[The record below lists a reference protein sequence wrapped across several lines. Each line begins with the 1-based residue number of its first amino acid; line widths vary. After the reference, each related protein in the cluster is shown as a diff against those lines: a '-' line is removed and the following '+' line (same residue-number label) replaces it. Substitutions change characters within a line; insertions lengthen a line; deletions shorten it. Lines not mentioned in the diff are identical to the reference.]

1 MSKTILF
8 VKYLKNISNFINSL
22 LEENLNKLNFKNFS
36 NLFKNNKIILTFVA
50 VLVIFLSYLLIP
62 SFYTKSDISM
72 KLETELKKKLD
83 LNFKFS
89 QIIKYN
95 FFPKPHFTI
104 KESIIT
110 NQDEEISKI
119 NELKIFISIYNL
131 FSLEKIKIKDL
142 IIEKANF
149 NFNKDNYNFFLDLLN
164 KNFKEGNLIIK
175 KSNVFFRNFLNE
187 VLFINK
193 ILRMKYYYEPKEL
206 VNVFYSDNE
215 IFNVPFSIKS
225 YFNTDK
231 KKFFSIINLNLLKLQ
246 IENELSFDD
255 QKKIGKSN
263 IILNKSKRNV
273 EYQIEKNFFNF
284 HIFDKSEQPN
294 KTYKGK
300 FNLKPFYAD
309 LEGDLDE
316 INLSYLFSSNAFIAE
331 LIKTEIF
338 NNKNVDFKLNISANK
353 IYNNT
358 NFTKINLNSKIQEGL
373 IDADNTKFSWKDF
386 VNFEIKESLIYVKDG
401 ELVLDGKLKII
412 INEPNEL
419 YKFLLTPK
427 NHRNKIKQIDLNFIY
442 NFDDKTA
449 ELKDIKID
457 NKINQNVNKILN
469 NIILKKENLRN
480 KVYFKKLLN
489 QAIKSY
495 PG

>member
-1 MSKTILF
+1 M
-8 VKYLKNISNFINSL
+8 
-22 LEENLNKLNFKNFS
+22 
-36 NLFKNNKIILTFVA
+36 
-50 VLVIFLSYLLIP
+50 
-62 SFYTKSDISM
+62 
-72 KLETELKKKLD
+72 
-83 LNFKFS
+83 
-89 QIIKYN
+89 
-95 FFPKPHFTI
+95 
-104 KESIIT
+104 
-110 NQDEEISKI
+110 
-119 NELKIFISIYNL
+119 
-131 FSLEKIKIKDL
+131 
-142 IIEKANF
+142 
-149 NFNKDNYNFFLDLLN
+149 
-164 KNFKEGNLIIK
+164 
-175 KSNVFFRNFLNE
+175 
-187 VLFINK
+187 
-193 ILRMKYYYEPKEL
+193 
-206 VNVFYSDNE
+206 
-215 IFNVPFSIKS
+215 
-225 YFNTDK
+225 
-231 KKFFSIINLNLLKLQ
+231 
-246 IENELSFDD
+246 
-255 QKKIGKSN
+255 
-263 IILNKSKRNV
+263 
-273 EYQIEKNFFNF
+273 
-284 HIFDKSEQPN
+284 
-294 KTYKGK
+294 
-300 FNLKPFYAD
+300 
-309 LEGDLDE
+309 
-316 INLSYLFSSNAFIAE
+316 FSSNAFIAE

>member
-1 MSKTILF
+1 
-8 VKYLKNISNFINSL
+8 
-22 LEENLNKLNFKNFS
+22 
-36 NLFKNNKIILTFVA
+36 
-50 VLVIFLSYLLIP
+50 
-62 SFYTKSDISM
+62 
-72 KLETELKKKLD
+72 
-83 LNFKFS
+83 
-89 QIIKYN
+89 
-95 FFPKPHFTI
+95 
-104 KESIIT
+104 
-110 NQDEEISKI
+110 
-119 NELKIFISIYNL
+119 
-131 FSLEKIKIKDL
+131 
-142 IIEKANF
+142 
-149 NFNKDNYNFFLDLLN
+149 
-164 KNFKEGNLIIK
+164 
-175 KSNVFFRNFLNE
+175 
-187 VLFINK
+187 
-193 ILRMKYYYEPKEL
+193 MKYYYEPKEL

-338 NNKNVDFKLNISANK
+338 NNKNVDFKLNINANK